1 MHCHGH
7 SQVSHL
13 ALRPLSQSLPTM
25 SYGRPNG
32 ECKAAVVD
40 DTVAQYSVI
49 LETTGVA

>member
-1 MHCHGH
+1 MYCHGH

-13 ALRPLSQSLPTM
+13 ALRPLSQSFPTYTM

-32 ECKAAVVD
+32 KCKAAVVD

-49 LETTGVA
+49 L

>member
-1 MHCHGH
+1 MYCHGD

-13 ALRPLSQSLPTM
+13 ALRPLSQSLPTV

-40 DTVAQYSVI
+40 DKVAQDSVI
-49 LETTGVA
+49 L